1 MTTRVSLSPELEQ
14 FAADCVES
22 GRFESVNDVVRT
34 ALGMLRYREERTRR
48 FAAALEPAR
57 DAARDTCEIG
67 GVAAEL
73 DRTLR
78 RGRSRDARFCD
89 QVVFRKV

>member
-1 MTTRVSLSPELEQ
+1 MTTRVSLSPELEK

-22 GRFESVNDVVRT
+22 GRFDSVDDVVRT
-34 ALGMLRYREERTRR
+34 ALGMLRYREERNQR
-48 FAAALEPAR
+48 FTALVAEAR
-57 DAARDTCEIG
+57 DEARETCEIG

-78 RGRSRDARFCD
+78 RGRSRHARFCD
-89 QVVFRKV
+89 QVVFRKT

>member
-1 MTTRVSLSPELEQ
+1 MTTQVSLSPDLEQ

-34 ALGMLRYREERTRR
+34 ALGMLRHREERTRR
-48 FAAALEPAR
+48 FSAVVEDAR
-57 DAARDTCEIG
+57 DEAERTCELG

-78 RGRSRDARFCD
+78 RGRSRQARYCD
-89 QVVFRKV
+89 QVVFRKA